1 MPMNKSYMHWQ
12 KEKKKGRILFY
23 TWPAVASCCCMA
35 DIYIYTYISSQV
47 TQFQA
52 DSQPS
57 EELKDEGQVARS
69 NSYNSTSQPTPDVPF
84 PSPLPILVFV
94 FVFFKGKDSLHLGR
108 VANVLLNEI
117 AILFQ
122 IHVIENRK
130 KNV

>member
-1 MPMNKSYMHWQ
+1 
-12 KEKKKGRILFY
+12 
-23 TWPAVASCCCMA
+23 MA